1 MHIPIVSLERRPEG
15 RSRQRHALKGASL
28 CALALLAPIA
38 LRAQCPDGTPPP
50 CRAPG
55 PRQAAPV
62 ANSVAVLYFDNLS
75 PDSGDAYLAEGIT
88 EEVISRLGDVGRLT
102 VKSRYAVRRYKGAAD
117 VDPTAIGRALGVAY
131 LVTGSVQRGGGR
143 LRVRAEL
150 ARASS
155 GDRLWGQ
162 QYERGDGDILAIT
175 EDIASSVVTGVAG
188 RLLPGERRA
197 LRARP
202 TRNNAAY
209 DHLLRGDLLLARRT
223 PISVQRA
230 ISEYVAATRLD
241 SNLVSGW
248 ARIALAYA
256 IWIDWGWSD
265 DGRPAPD
272 SFVTLGL
279 KAASRALALDSSSSD
294 AWMGWAYMQLW
305 RSPRTY
311 EGAEAGFRRAVA
323 LDPRNAEAW
332 HQLGDMLS
340 YQTRLGEEAEAYR
353 MALAAEPGRP
363 ITLANLAAV
372 LPPREGLALLDSA
385 LAIDPTFLPL
395 YATRF
400 GVRLM
405 AGDTAGA
412 RSDADALTR
421 FASQGAELQARAD
434 RAKELLQ
441 LRDTAAAFRACREVL
456 AALPATGPIALRL
469 GDSLIPVLVAQADTA
484 AALDLLE
491 RLPRG
496 AQLWTFL
503 DLGHLPAPVAANPRV
518 RRVIEDSRP
527 PWEPSAPAPRP

>member
-1 MHIPIVSLERRPEG
+1 MTGTRTDRRTGGRTDRVSGLR
-15 RSRQRHALKGASL
+15 AAS
-28 CALALLAPIA
+28 ALAALLLVPSLAHS
-38 LRAQCPDGTPPP
+38 QCPDGTPPP
-50 CRAPG
+50 CRASRPA
-55 PRQAAPV
+55 AAPAV
-62 ANSVAVLYFDNLS
+62 NSVAVLYFDNLS
-75 PDSGDAYLAEGIT
+75 PDSGDAYLADGIT
-88 EEVISRLGDVGRLT
+88 EEVISRLGDVSRLT

-188 RLLPGERRA
+188 RLLPAERTA

-223 PISVQRA
+223 PVSVQRA
-230 ISEYVAATRLD
+230 IAEYGAATRLD
-241 SNLVSGW
+241 ANLVSGW

-279 KAASRALALDSSSSD
+279 QAASRALALDSSSSD
-294 AWMGWAYMQLW
+294 AWMGWAYMQMW
-305 RSPRTY
+305 RYPRTY
-311 EGAEAGFRRAVA
+311 EGAEAAFRRAVA

-332 HQLGDMLS
+332 HQLGDLLS
-340 YQTRLGEEAEAYR
+340 YQTRIGEETEAYR

-372 LPPREGLALLDSA
+372 LQPQEGLALLDSA
-385 LAIDPTFLPL
+385 LAIDPMFLPL
-395 YATRF
+395 YSTRF

-412 RSDADALTR
+412 RADADALIR
-421 FASQGAELQARAD
+421 FASQGADLLARAM
-434 RAKELLQ
+434 RARELLQ
-441 LRDTAAAFRACREVL
+441 LEDTAAAFRASREIM
-456 AALPATGPIALRL
+456 AALPATGPIALRV
-469 GDSLIPVLVAQADTA
+469 GDCLISLLVAQADTA
-484 AALDLLE
+484 GALDLLE
-491 RLPRG
+491 RVPRG
-496 AQLWTFL
+496 AQLWSFMN
-503 DLGHLPAPVAANPRV
+503 LGHLPPAVAANPRLH
-518 RRVIEDSRP
+518 RVVEDSRP
-527 PWEPSAPAPRP
+527 PWAATAPPERR